1 MKKLIIFFS
10 TITII
15 VSFSSC
21 LSIIASKVNFKQ
33 TSPKLERISTP
44 NKEVYFLGMAHLAN
58 SEFYENTKKIITDF
72 QKKGFIFYIEN
83 TVAYDSN
90 KLISDTLYLKKF
102 RKMSLIDLT
111 NKYSQLSNPL
121 MQKII
126 KKYELIDQPS
136 YQVLGVIN
144 STWVDYSY
152 IDLINLYEKRY
163 SIIKLDSCDIET
175 NLKEQYNCNVD
186 KSIRNIFLK
195 EIIIEER
202 NNLIAKTIINSN
214 DKKIVI
220 IYGKNHLEGVQKILI
235 QLNNNN

>member
-21 LSIIASKVNFKQ
+21 LSIIASKVNLKQ

-58 SEFYENTKKIITDF
+58 SEFYENTRKIITDF

-102 RKMSLIDLT
+102 RKISQIDLT
-111 NKYSQLSNPL
+111 RKYSQLSNPL

-152 IDLINLYEKRY
+152 IDLINLYEKKY
-163 SIIKLDSCDIET
+163 FIIKLDSCDIET
-175 NLKEQYNCNVD
+175 NLKEQYNCNFD
-186 KSIRNIFLK
+186 KSVKNTFIK
-195 EIIIEER
+195 EIIYKER

-220 IYGKNHLEGVQKILI
+220 IYGKNHLEGVQKALT